1 MSTTLRSTIDFPS
14 LVSPLQ
20 GGDSAG
26 PYLRYDPVYD
36 QIREARREEDSSLS
50 QGIWQTEFKRADWP
64 LVEKLCT
71 EALSTRSKDLQIA
84 GWLTEAWIVLDQL
97 KGAAQGI
104 TLIADLCATYWGI
117 LHPVLE
123 DSDPESV
130 EQRLSLFEW
139 MDEQFANRL
148 LFAPLTYCETDSTL
162 SFFSLADWL
171 SATNLEVIAKR
182 TPEGKTLVTQ
192 AESQGKITLTRFR
205 KALEMTTV
213 PYLET
218 SLDQVSRLQNCL
230 DALYQQL
237 QTILGNQAPSFNK
250 FKNNLEDIIR
260 IVKSSLQQKQQQSL
274 KEQAPLPSPMPSPE
288 DIFSQ
293 ETKNPIPPQN
303 PDVVTISERHD
314 AYQALKDISGF
325 LKSLDG
331 HSPAP
336 YLLELIVSWENKTL
350 VEILSDISKGN
361 QEGHVLLRLLAN
373 AIKT

>member
-1 MSTTLRSTIDFPS
+1 MSTTLRPTIDFPS
-14 LVSPLQ
+14 LFSPLQ
-20 GGDSAG
+20 GGGVTG

-36 QIREARREEDSSLS
+36 QIREARREEDNSLS
-50 QGIWQTEFKRADWP
+50 QGIWETEFKRADWP
-64 LVEKLCT
+64 LVEKLCA

-84 GWLTEAWIVLDQL
+84 GWLAEAWIVLDQL

-104 TLIADLCATYWGI
+104 TLITNLCANYWET
-117 LHPVLE
+117 LHPALE
-123 DSDPESV
+123 DNDPESV

-139 MDEQFANRL
+139 IDEQFANRL

-162 SFFSLADWL
+162 SSFSLADWL

-192 AESQGKITLTRFR
+192 AENQGKLTLTRFR
-205 KALEMTTV
+205 KALDMTAS

-218 SLDQVSRLQNCL
+218 LLNQASQLQNCL
-230 DALYQQL
+230 DTLYHQL
-237 QTILGNQAPSFNK
+237 QTIMGNQAPSFNK
-250 FKNNLEDIIR
+250 FKNTLEDIIR
-260 IVKSSLQQKQQQSL
+260 IIKGSLQQKQQQPP
-274 KEQAPLPSPMPSPE
+274 KEQTPLPPTSSE
-288 DIFSQ
+288 DIFPQ
-293 ETKNPIPPQN
+293 ETTDPIPPQN
-303 PDVVTISERHD
+303 PDVVTISERQD
-314 AYQALKDISGF
+314 AYRALKDISGF
-325 LKSLDG
+325 LKSLDA
-331 HSPAP
+331 HSPTP